1 MKLKTLRAIALT
13 GAIALTAACSPG
25 TDGAKG
31 AEGGDKPALIV
42 ITLAM
47 AFG

>member
-1 MKLKTLRAIALT
+1 MHAELELAKAASAALT
-13 GAIALTAACSPG
+13 PASAL
-25 TDGAKG
+25 DGFRVEI
-31 AEGGDKPALIV
+31 EGGDKPALIA